1 MATDWEKLL
10 TKKHEDQLKRWISDS
25 KSLKI
30 LVTGQTGAGKSAL
43 VNGIV
48 GQYVAEEGGTL
59 DPATSRVTEYYH
71 RIGEVDVV
79 IFDSPGLQDGTSNED
94 KYLEDMETKCRQ
106 IDLVLY
112 CTKMDAPRLGAA
124 DIEAIR
130 KLTSAFGTK
139 FWHNAVFVLTFANK
153 VEPPPRRQFDNK
165 PWETDADLRT
175 YFIKRVAGWA
185 EKLRVQ
191 LTTNGVS
198 EEVADQVTVVPAGY
212 YMEPALPDC
221 EHWLSQLW
229 FECLDRTAEQ
239 AKPALLKINW
249 TRMRMKDQVRA
260 EELKKAAYEQP
271 ILYPNDVTQSV
282 SVPPFILE
290 LLGLPPQ
297 IGNAGKCG
305 AEVGSAIGKLASGY
319 IGLIGPQ
326 MGGMAGAI
334 IGELMYHYAIQYFK

>member
-79 IFDSPGLQDGTSNED
+79 IFDSPGLQDGTTNED

-175 YFIKRVAGWA
+175 YFVKRVAGWA

-249 TRMRMKDQVRA
+249 TRMRMKD
-260 EELKKAAYEQP
+260 
-271 ILYPNDVTQSV
+271 
-282 SVPPFILE
+282 
-290 LLGLPPQ
+290 
-297 IGNAGKCG
+297 
-305 AEVGSAIGKLASGY
+305 
-319 IGLIGPQ
+319 
-326 MGGMAGAI
+326 
-334 IGELMYHYAIQYFK
+334 